1 MVTDSGRE
9 SGLRR
14 FGRRLASLSRLALV
28 PALLAVAPAQ
38 SAMLTNVGPR
48 VPTNIGPRTP
58 AIDSVGPR
66 FDPGLHR
73 TPGGGD
79 SGGGSNNSGAS
90 SGGSTG
96 GTANTGNSG
105 GNSGGS
111 RSQVTVRRTR
121 SG

>member
-1 MVTDSGRE
+1 MGTDSGRE
-9 SGLRR
+9 PGLRR

-48 VPTNIGPRTP
+48 VPTNIGPRGPT
-58 AIDSVGPR
+58 IDSIGPR
-66 FDPGLHR
+66 LDPSLHR

-79 SGGGSNNSGAS
+79 TGAGGGSNNSGGAS

-105 GNSGGS
+105 GNSGG
-111 RSQVTVRRTR
+111 
-121 SG
+121 